1 MEPITRVVYRTWN
14 NGEVCALFPDIDET
28 RGYCGSYAHVGQHGS
43 ADYSHVV
50 GMTKP
55 ATKEQYQPLHNELT
69 SIGYKLKEVKR
80 R

>member
-1 MEPITRVVYRTWN
+1 MEPITRVVYRAHKD
-14 NGEVCALFPDIDET
+14 GEVCALFPDIDET
-28 RGYCGSYAHVGQHGS
+28 RGCCLSYVRVGQHG
-43 ADYSHVV
+43 AAHYSHVV